1 MTLALDSVDL
11 TTVARDGGYRI
22 VLSGTF
28 ELDKPHRVHIGSAG
42 DSSDPLCFSGK
53 PGQAYNAKPFSETE
67 LKPYTPRMEIGGP
80 YTITVIRG
88 DTLETDQ
95 LVDAITAVPEDYKT
109 TVFDLRK
116 VFPPHYFMGPRSME
130 LLEHI
135 P

>member
-1 MTLALDSVDL
+1 MTLALDSVDR

-22 VLSGTF
+22 VILGTF

-53 PGQAYNAKPFSETE
+53 PGLAYNAKPFSVTE

-88 DTLETDQ
+88 DTLETAQ
-95 LVDAITAVPEDYKT
+95 LVDAITAVAEDYKSAI
-109 TVFDLRK
+109 FDLRRLL
-116 VFPPHYFMGPRSME
+116 PPHYRVGPRSMD
-130 LLEHI
+130 LLERL